1 MLNVSTVKPISC
13 VIITTILRKGQE
25 VSEAGE
31 QRTNSVLAGTASRR
45 FWLRAPKQK
54 AGPPATTQRTGL
66 QEQVGMFIC
75 ILYFGGEMT
84 VLGIASQESD
94 SYSLFRAPA

>member
-75 ILYFGGEMT
+75 ILNFGG
-84 VLGIASQESD
+84 
-94 SYSLFRAPA
+94 R